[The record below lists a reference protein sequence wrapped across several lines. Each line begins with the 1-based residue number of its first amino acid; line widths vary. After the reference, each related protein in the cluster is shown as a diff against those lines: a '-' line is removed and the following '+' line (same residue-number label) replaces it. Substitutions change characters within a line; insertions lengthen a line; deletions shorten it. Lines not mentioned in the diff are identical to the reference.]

1 MAVQPIRILLVD
13 DDLSFLNSLEAL
25 LTGEPGLEVVGKAA
39 SGEEALAAATRAEPD
54 VAVIDV
60 LMPAMSG
67 IECAHLLQERY
78 PKVRVILISG
88 SIFED
93 KRPHPAELGTAAYIE
108 RSAVPER
115 LPPTTMAR
123 ATETTAAPPTRTAA
137 SPKP

>member
-1 MAVQPIRILLVD
+1 MAAQPIRILLVD

-25 LTGEPGLEVVGKAA
+25 LTGEPGLEIVGKAA
-39 SGEEALAAATRAEPD
+39 SGAEALAAAIRAQPD

-60 LMPAMSG
+60 LMPVMSG

-93 KRPHPAELGTAAYIE
+93 RRPHPDERGTDAYIDKSE
-108 RSAVPER
+108 VPER
-115 LPPTTMAR
+115 LH
-123 ATETTAAPPTRTAA
+123 ATILALAAETTA
-137 SPKP
+137 S

>member
-1 MAVQPIRILLVD
+1 MAAQPIRILLVD

-25 LTGEPGLEVVGKAA
+25 LTGEPDLEVVGRAA
-39 SGEEALAAATRAEPD
+39 SGEEALATATRAEPD

-60 LMPAMSG
+60 LMPAMGG

-93 KRPHPAELGTAAYIE
+93 KRPHPDDRGTDAYLE
-108 RSAVPER
+108 KSEVPER
-115 LPPTTMAR
+115 LH
-123 ATETTAAPPTRTAA
+123 ATILALAAETTAAPLSRTNA
-137 SPKP
+137 

>member
-78 PKVRVILISG
+78 PTVRVILISG

-93 KRPHPAELGTAAYIE
+93 RRPHPNERGTDAYIE
-108 RSAVPER
+108 KSEVPER
-115 LPPTTMAR
+115 LH
-123 ATETTAAPPTRTAA
+123 ATILALAAETTAPRSRTNA
-137 SPKP
+137 

>member
-93 KRPHPAELGTAAYIE
+93 KRPHPDERGTDAYIE
-108 RSAVPER
+108 KSEVPER
-115 LPPTTMAR
+115 LHAMIMAL
-123 ATETTAAPPTRTAA
+123 ATETTAAPRSRTNA
-137 SPKP
+137 